1 MAKEHNIMQ
10 SLTDVS
16 RMTGRFAT
24 ITTTNGVVDGTLL
37 AAGKNG
43 VSVSVNATVQK
54 FSPGEVLSI
63 TSR

>member
-1 MAKEHNIMQ
+1 MQ

-16 RMTGRFAT
+16 RMTGRYAT
-24 ITTTNGVVDGTLL
+24 ITTTQGVVDGTLL

-43 VSVSVNATVQK
+43 VSVSVNAQVQK
-54 FSPGEVLSI
+54 FSPSEVVSI

>member
-1 MAKEHNIMQ
+1 MQ

-16 RMTGRFAT
+16 RMTGRYAT
-24 ITTTNGVVDGTLL
+24 ITTTNGVVGGTLL

-43 VSVSVNATVQK
+43 ISVSVNAQVQR
-54 FSPGEVLSI
+54 FTPGEVVSI